1 MTTTPVPMTP
11 ITLDHRGSTIRGWE
25 YGHVR
30 PDAPA
35 VLLVHGF
42 GDSDTGARQLFVQT
56 ARALAHRGVGVR
68 AYSRLGHGVSDG
80 EFLDVTIGDEVAQV
94 TRMVEQ
100 LAADAGAPV
109 HVVAH
114 SLGAVESA
122 MAAAAVPEL
131 VRSLTLWSPAGVVV
145 DDITVHDAIMGQPIA
160 PVRERGWFDFGGTA
174 LGPAFIDEVQA
185 GLDPYGVASGYR
197 GPAMVVHGTADS
209 IVPVEYG
216 RRYGDLLEGA
226 TFVPVEG
233 ADHGWSSVPL
243 REDLLRRLLESTGL

>member
-1 MTTTPVPMTP
+1 MTDTPMTP
-11 ITLDHRGSTIRGWE
+11 VTLDHRGHVIRGWE
-25 YGHVR
+25 YGDVR
-30 PDAPA
+30 PGSPA

-56 ARALAHRGVGVR
+56 ARTLADRGVGVR
-68 AYSRLGHGVSDG
+68 SYSRLGHGASDG
-80 EFLDVTIGDEVAQV
+80 DFLDVTIGDEVAQV
-94 TRMVEQ
+94 STMIEQ
-100 LAADAGAPV
+100 LAADATGRV

-122 MAAAAVPEL
+122 MAAAGVPEL

-185 GLDPYGVASGYR
+185 GLDVYGVAAGYR
-197 GPAMVVHGTADS
+197 GPAMVVHGTDDT

-216 RRYGDLLEGA
+216 RRYGELLEGA
-226 TFVPVEG
+226 TFVPVDG

-243 REDLLRRLLESTGL
+243 RQDLLRRLVEFTGV

>member
-1 MTTTPVPMTP
+1 MIDTPMTP
-11 ITLDHRGSTIRGWE
+11 VTLDHRGHVIRGWE

-30 PDAPA
+30 PGSPA

-56 ARALAHRGVGVR
+56 ARTLADRGVGVR
-68 AYSRLGHGVSDG
+68 SYSRLGHGASDG
-80 EFLDVTIGDEVAQV
+80 DFLDVTIGDEVAQV
-94 TRMVEQ
+94 STMIEQ
-100 LAADAGAPV
+100 LAADATGRV

-122 MAAAAVPEL
+122 MAAAGVPEL
-131 VRSLTLWSPAGVVV
+131 IRSLTLWSPAGVVV

-185 GLDPYGVASGYR
+185 GLDVYGVAARYR
-197 GPAMVVHGTADS
+197 GPALVVHGTADS

-216 RRYGDLLEGA
+216 RRYGELLEGA
-226 TFVPVEG
+226 TFVPVDG

-243 REDLLRRLLESTGL
+243 RQDLLRRLVEFTGL